1 MTTKK
6 ARSVKKKYV
15 PASELTFL
23 ERKILTQWSEEGSV
37 SLDLLEGCAKKF
49 EDDWGMAWP
58 LTCEFAA
65 QDVVVAKI
73 VSHGNDLDVLSVWH
87 GGMCSRGIYFYL
99 ADVEFLD
106 RQILYYYDSAIECS
120 CASRLSV
127 FTTDAIGVE
136 IRRILGE
143 RYAYDSV
150 SPGDYSKSVLFSR
163 QQIDQWRE
171 EIFGEGEAEEDEED
185 EEAV

>member
-6 ARSVKKKYV
+6 AGSVKKKYA
-15 PASELTFL
+15 PASNLTFL

-37 SLDLLEGCAKKF
+37 SYDLLERCAKKF
-49 EDDWGMAWP
+49 EYDWGIVWP
-58 LTCEFAA
+58 LTCEFDA

-73 VSHGNDLDVLSVWH
+73 VSHGNDLNVLSVWH
-87 GGMCSRGIYFYL
+87 GGMCSGGLDFYL

-106 RQILYYYDSAIECS
+106 RQILYYYDSAVESS

-150 SPGDYSKSVLFSR
+150 SPWD
-163 QQIDQWRE
+163 
-171 EIFGEGEAEEDEED
+171 
-185 EEAV
+185 